1 MDWPIEKKVQWGLGF
16 AVAVLCGMGMI
27 AYALVVSFVN
37 TSNWVI
43 HTHLVIE
50 SIQGARTG
58 LDDAETAVRGYALT
72 RDQSFLSPYNLVRG
86 RIPGVIDRIRLL
98 TADNPAQQKTMAQ
111 LKLQVDREMELLQ
124 QAADVAGSHSASPA
138 VERQLLDEEQ
148 QAMSKIRNTLRA
160 IRLQEDQLLSV
171 RDAAWRQDLTEAIT
185 AAAILALFNFVLL
198 GSINYVFKRD
208 ITERRRA
215 EAALQASEE
224 RLRLLIA
231 SVKDYAFFM
240 LDPQGGV
247 ATWNDGAAIIKGF
260 AADEIIGRHFSTFF
274 TEEDRKADKPASVL
288 ENAAKQGR
296 TAMEGWR
303 VRKDGSRFWADAI
316 TSAIRDE
323 GGRLLGFSEVARD
336 LTERNAAEERIRQS
350 QSHLAAILDG
360 SPSVIFVKDPD
371 GRYTL
376 VNRRFEDALRM
387 GRKEVLG
394 KTDLDLFPLA
404 TAQKL
409 REHDAKVLDEGR
421 AIEFEEV
428 IPQRDGLHTYL
439 SARVP
444 LLDQDNRAIAL
455 CGVATDITQ
464 RKESEQEI
472 QRLNRALQDRLI
484 DHAVELMQTA
494 ESLTIERAQRQGAEA
509 RELEIRDRLREVMHR
524 SPFPMWTYD
533 LETLALLEVNNA
545 AGALHGSPPEE
556 LLPLRMT
563 DLYSPEEVS
572 RLGKEAENGGVPEGI
587 PRVWRH
593 RAKDGRLIPVGILA
607 RRVEW
612 DGRNA
617 ALVVVVIESDGHRLR
632 DIASALE
639 VAGS

>member
-1 MDWPIEKKVQWGLGF
+1 MDWPIEKKVQWGLGI

-27 AYALVVSFVN
+27 AYALIVSLIN
-37 TSNWVI
+37 TNNWVI
-43 HTHLVIE
+43 HTHRVIE

-58 LDDAETAVRGYALT
+58 LDDAETSVRGYLLT
-72 RDQSFLSPYNLVRG
+72 QNQSFLSPYNLVKG

-98 TADNPAQQKTMAQ
+98 TADNPAQQKTIAQ
-111 LKLQVDREMELLQ
+111 LKLQVDRELELLQ
-124 QAADVAGSHSASPA
+124 QAVDAAGNRSASPA
-138 VERQLLDEEQ
+138 AGRRLLDDEQ
-148 QAMSKIRNTLRA
+148 QVMSNIRNTLRS
-160 IRLQEDQLLSV
+160 IRLQEDQLLSI

-185 AAAILALFNFVLL
+185 AVALLALFNFVLL
-198 GSINYVFKRD
+198 GYIYYAFTRD
-208 ITERRRA
+208 LAERRRA
-215 EAALQASEE
+215 ESALQTSEE
-224 RLRLLIA
+224 RLRLMIA

-240 LDPQGGV
+240 LDPQGDV
-247 ATWNDGAAIIKGF
+247 TTWNDGAAIIKGY
-260 AADEIIGRHFSTFF
+260 AAGEIMGRPFSTFF
-274 TEEDRKADKPASVL
+274 TEEDRKAGKPAWVL
-288 ENAAKQGR
+288 ENAAKRGR
-296 TAMEGWR
+296 METDGWR
-303 VRKDGSRFWADAI
+303 VRKDGSRFWTDAI

-336 LTERNAAEERIRQS
+336 LTERQAAEEKIRQS
-350 QSHLAAILDG
+350 ESSLAAILDG

-387 GRKEVLG
+387 GRREVLG

-404 TAQKL
+404 TAQRL
-409 REHDAKVLDEGR
+409 GEHDAKVLGEGR

-444 LLDQDNRAIAL
+444 LPGEDNKPYAI
-455 CGVATDITQ
+455 CGVSTDITQ
-464 RKESEQEI
+464 RKESDHEI

-484 DHAVELMQTA
+484 DHSVELMQTA
-494 ESLTIERAQRQGAEA
+494 ESLNMERAQRQGAEE
-509 RELEIRDRLREVMHR
+509 REREVRDRLREVMHR

-533 LETLALLEVNNA
+533 LETLVLLEVNNA
-545 AGALHGSPPEE
+545 AGALHGSRPEE

-563 DLYSPEEVS
+563 ELYSPEEVS
-572 RLGKEAENGGVPEGI
+572 KLGKEVEIVRVPEET

-607 RRVEW
+607 RRIEW
-612 DGRNA
+612 QGRDA
-617 ALVVVVIESDGHRLR
+617 ALVVVVTESEGHHIH

-639 VAGS
+639 AASS